1 MAALLLAGPVAA
13 QQPARLEVGGF
24 GQWTRFD
31 ENAGAPNA
39 VPENGL
45 GYGGRLGVFLTPNW
59 QIEGDGYYS
68 PQDRKQNEEF
78 CCLGLFPTEVDAS
91 AFALRMNY
99 NVPLGARSQLILGA
113 GAVRTK
119 YASAGG
125 NAPGG
130 SVDSYGASGLGGLR
144 MGLMRHLALRLD
156 GVVDYM
162 PSHEPAANV
171 NLHARAGLSLLLGG
185 SERVAAVTSAP
196 PPPQPAPVTTALPA
210 PPPPPVEN
218 AIAVCVIDPAQPF
231 GIRMQ
236 NALYRVEQGDTVVM
250 QNGDRVPLSQVAG
263 NAMVVGD
270 AGWYL
275 RGEQLSMTV
284 GSQTVRYLAYPSA
297 TQIDPN
303 RIAYI
308 GDINGYPV
316 YADRDAISDFSS
328 ALNTAR
334 AAHPNRDLGAILAER
349 RDLRDALEDVAI
361 LYVPLQR
368 TDCIFQPMQ
377 LMDPVIKGR

>member
-1 MAALLLAGPVAA
+1 
-13 QQPARLEVGGF
+13 
-24 GQWTRFD
+24 
-31 ENAGAPNA
+31 
-39 VPENGL
+39 
-45 GYGGRLGVFLTPNW
+45 
-59 QIEGDGYYS
+59 
-68 PQDRKQNEEF
+68 
-78 CCLGLFPTEVDAS
+78 
-91 AFALRMNY
+91 
-99 NVPLGARSQLILGA
+99 
-113 GAVRTK
+113 
-119 YASAGG
+119 
-125 NAPGG
+125 
-130 SVDSYGASGLGGLR
+130 
-144 MGLMRHLALRLD
+144 MRHLALRLD

-334 AAHPNRDLGAILAER
+334 AAHPNGDLGAILAER